1 MHITFVEVCLESSE
15 TKITNFDIEAII
27 NEDIVRFD
35 VSVYNSTRM
44 DEMVGFGNISCNFQ
58 FLLITQFK
66 LWHHVQQSMQR
77 LINIF
82 EYNEY
87 IRHDWLDCHEE
98 AYVWVSEYSL
108 HHHFI
113 VDFIE

>member
-1 MHITFVEVCLESSE
+1 
-15 TKITNFDIEAII
+15 
-27 NEDIVRFD
+27 
-35 VSVYNSTRM
+35 
-44 DEMVGFGNISCNFQ
+44 
-58 FLLITQFK
+58 
-66 LWHHVQQSMQR
+66 MQR
-77 LINIF
+77 LIYIF

-113 VDFIE
+113 VDFIQQFLSDPGVEYLFNHHLVAV